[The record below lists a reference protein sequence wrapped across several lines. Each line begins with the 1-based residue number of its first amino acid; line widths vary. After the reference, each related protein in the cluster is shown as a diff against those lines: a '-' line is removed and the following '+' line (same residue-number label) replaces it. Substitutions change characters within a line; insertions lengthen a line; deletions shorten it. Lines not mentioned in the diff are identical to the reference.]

1 MLAVPFANS
10 GYTILW
16 GGKDYCRNVIAIQ
29 SLCKSFPNLF
39 VAVAAV
45 DAALVGVMLAF
56 GIMVGLLVADR
67 WLGRWHALSAVRG
80 IGEEVLSP

>member
-1 MLAVPFANS
+1 MGENHR
-10 GYTILW
+10 
-16 GGKDYCRNVIAIQ
+16 RNVIAIQ

-67 WLGRWHALSAVRG
+67 WRGRWHALSAVVRG